1 MKGFITNSDLP
12 TAQVLDSYSNL
23 WRIERAF
30 RISKSKLEIRPVF
43 HFTRR
48 RIEAHVC
55 ICFIA
60 LKVYKELERRLDM
73 AGIDLSVDKVL
84 DIAKTITT
92 IRVRLKN
99 SPKTISRTMI
109 LTPMHKRIA
118 PLFEDDF
125 WTD

>member
-1 MKGFITNSDLP
+1 MVLPVKIVFPGVVCPEFIHPRPHATRICRSVIG
-12 TAQVLDSYSNL
+12 QDS
-23 WRIERAF
+23 
-30 RISKSKLEIRPVF
+30 
-43 HFTRR
+43 
-48 RIEAHVC
+48 VC
-55 ICFIA
+55 ICFTA